1 MVKDIIDSG
10 LRVLFC
16 GINPGLSSSSLG
28 YPFAHPANRF
38 WKVLHLAGFTERQ
51 LKPEEAAQMLDFRCG
66 VTKLVERPTV
76 QASEVTLQELRSGGQ
91 ALIEKVERYKPAA
104 LAVLGKQA
112 FERGL
117 GQRGAM
123 WGKQTYMIGDT
134 EVWVLPNPS
143 GLSRIALDKLVEAYQ
158 ELDVALKARGL

>member
-1 MVKDIIDSG
+1 MVKDIIGSE

-51 LKPEEAAQMLDFRCG
+51 LKPEEAEQMLNFRCG

-76 QASEVTLQELRSGGQ
+76 QASEVSVQELRSGGQ
-91 ALIEKVERYKPAA
+91 ELIEKVERYKPAV

-112 FERGL
+112 YERGL
-117 GQRGAM
+117 GQRKAT
-123 WGKQTYMIGDT
+123 WGRQTLMIGNT

-143 GLSRIALDKLVEAYQ
+143 GLSRITLDKLVEAYQ

>member
-117 GQRGAM
+117 GQRGAT

-158 ELDVALKARGL
+158 ELDVALKTRGL

>member
-51 LKPEEAAQMLDFRCG
+51 LKPEEAEQMLAFRCG

-91 ALIEKVERYKPAA
+91 ELIEKVEHYKPAA

-117 GQRGAM
+117 GQRGAT

-143 GLSRIALDKLVEAYQ
+143 GLSRITLDKLVEAYQ